1 MAGKL
6 LAFLGTG
13 NYSEVT
19 YHLGGREHTTC
30 YAPAA
35 LCRLLEPKPE
45 ELIVSATQD
54 AENKHGRGLQDA
66 VGDCVPMRLVRI
78 PAGASEEEM
87 WDIFRII
94 TEQVGEGDTLYF
106 DITHSFRSLPF
117 LSFLVLAYLRTAK
130 DADIAGVYYG
140 AYDARQDSRVPFFD
154 LTPFVKLLDWTTA
167 ADRFIRFGDGRDLA
181 ELARQEKAEWARAGG
196 IGKGELFPWDR
207 LATTLS
213 DISLALRLI
222 RPHEVM
228 EKAHN
233 LQEHLRTHFTDA
245 ASRRAQIF
253 PLTVLLEKVGQAFA
267 PLALD
272 KPRQADRY
280 EDLRRQKALIR
291 WYFDHQQ
298 YVQAIALAREWLVS
312 WAVVLTGCPKR
323 VYSKEQR
330 EKAENVLNQAGRRLR
345 DKEAGQYPKPEEVP
359 IPEHV
364 AGLWAKITERRNDL
378 LHAGMREQPVSAKN
392 VADDIT
398 SFVDEI
404 EILSLSREEGA
415 S

>member
-6 LAFLGTG
+6 FAFLGTG
-13 NYSEVT
+13 NYQAVT
-19 YHLGGREHTTC
+19 YYLGEREHATR

-45 ELIVSATQD
+45 ELIVFATQE
-54 AENKHGRGLQDA
+54 AEAMHGAGLQEA
-66 VGDCVPMRLVRI
+66 VGDCVPVKLVRI
-78 PAGASEEEM
+78 PAGANEAEM

-94 TEQVGEGDTLYF
+94 TEQVGEGDALYF

-130 DADIAGVYYG
+130 GTRIAGVYYG
-140 AYDARQDSRVPFFD
+140 AYDAHHDSRVPVFD
-154 LTPFVKLLDWTTA
+154 LTPFVELLDWTTA

-181 ELARQEKAEWARAGG
+181 RLADQEKKEWAKAGMD
-196 IGKGELFPWDR
+196 KKELSAWDGLAGR
-207 LATTLS
+207 LN

-228 EKAHN
+228 EEAHK
-233 LQEHLRTHFTDA
+233 LQEHLRKHFADA
-245 ASRRAQIF
+245 ASRRVYIE
-253 PLTVLLEKVGQAFA
+253 PLRVLLEKVGQAFA

-272 KPRQADRY
+272 KPRHADRR

-291 WYFDHQQ
+291 WYLEHQQ

-312 WAVVLTGCPKR
+312 WTVFRMSRPDQ
-323 VYSKEQR
+323 VYCKKWR
-330 EKAENVLNQAGRRLR
+330 EEAEDVLNQAGRRLR
-345 DKEAGQYPKPEEVP
+345 DKEAGQPPEPAEVP

-364 AGLWAKITERRNDL
+364 AKLWANITYRRNDL

-392 VADDIT
+392 VADDIA

-404 EILSLSREEGA
+404 EGLPLPGEGCA